1 MYQLCIFD
9 LDGTLANTLSSIAF
23 YSNEALVRHGLPAI
37 PVEDYR
43 MMVGNGIYTQVHRM
57 LAYHGKDEPEL
68 WRSVLDDYRAAYH
81 KDPLHLVEPYPGIVE
96 MLHDLRQ
103 MGARTAV
110 LSNKPD
116 DLAHHIV
123 RQLFGENTFS
133 LCLGQRDD
141 LPQKPDP
148 AGVHWILQK
157 LKVQPEHCLYAGDSS
172 VDMRTGKAAGA
183 FTVGITW
190 GFRSAQELQEN
201 GADMLAH
208 HPNDITQHVAASHT
222 QL

>member
-23 YSNEALVRHGLPAI
+23 YSNGALVRHGLPAI

-57 LAYHGKDEPEL
+57 LACHGKDEPEL

-81 KDPLHLVEPYPGIVE
+81 KDPLHLVEPYPGIVD
-96 MLHDLRQ
+96 MLRDLHA
-103 MGARTAV
+103 MGVRTAV

-116 DLAHHIV
+116 DLARHIV
-123 RQLFGENTFS
+123 THLFGQDTFS
-133 LCLGQRDD
+133 FCLGQRDD
-141 LPQKPDP
+141 IPQKPDP
-148 AGVHWILQK
+148 AGVHLILQQ
-157 LKVQPEHCLYAGDSS
+157 LGVQPEHCLYAGDSS

-183 FTVGITW
+183 FTVGVTW
-190 GFRSAQELQEN
+190 GFRSAEELQQN
-201 GADMLAH
+201 GADLLAH
-208 HPNDITQHVAASHT
+208 HPADITRHVAACRA